1 MIDPITIGAAYMVAK
16 STIGGIKEAIK
27 LGEDAGEIAG
37 KLSKFFHSASQIEK
51 ASVKIDQDRLKQAKE
66 DIKKGNR
73 KTYYELT
80 ADAMDIAIKAEEVK
94 RFETEIKDLLIWS
107 GRGHIY
113 HAMISERNRMERE
126 IAQTEALEL
135 LEQANLKKL
144 AAERREYIIELIWVG
159 VAIVLTG
166 LAFWGIIEFM
176 IAKGMV
182 GR

>member
-16 STIGGIKEAIK
+16 TAVGGIKEAIK

-37 KLSKFFHSASQIEK
+37 KLSKFFHSASQIDK
-51 ASVKIDQDRLKQAKE
+51 ASKKVDEDRIQQAKE
-66 DIKKGNR
+66 DIKKGNK

-80 ADAMDIAIKAEEVK
+80 AEAMDIAIKAEEVK
-94 RFETEIKDLLIWS
+94 RFENEIKDILVWS

-113 HAMISERNRMERE
+113 HAMISERNRIERE
-126 IAQTEALEL
+126 IAQAEALEL
-135 LEQANLKKL
+135 LEESRLKKL
-144 AAERREYIIELIWVG
+144 AAEHREHMIELMWCGI
-159 VAIVLTG
+159 AIVLTG